1 MPTIFSHGIVAVS
14 ASSFFKTKSDSIKFY
29 LLVLFCSMIPDADV
43 IAFRFGI
50 PYSHWLGHRGITHSI
65 LFSAILPIPILLLFY
80 RRDFTFNMRYLL
92 LWFVFFL
99 STLSHALLDALT
111 NGGLGVCLYCPFSTE
126 RFFFDFRPIQ
136 VSPIGKRFFSDA
148 GIRVMQSEFFWIWIP
163 SIVVFGVSWVIKKIL
178 TRITFHY
185 PH

>member
-1 MPTIFSHGIVAVS
+1 MPTIFSHGIAAVS
-14 ASSFFKTKSDSIKFY
+14 AGSLFKTKSDTLKFY
-29 LLVLFCSMIPDADV
+29 LLILFCSIIPDADV

-65 LFSAILPIPILLLFY
+65 FFSAILPIPILFLFY
-80 RRDFTFNMRYLL
+80 RNDFTFNFRYLL

-111 NGGLGVCLYCPFSTE
+111 NGGLGVCIYCPFSTE

-136 VSPIGKRFFSDA
+136 VSPIGKRFFSEA
-148 GIRVMQSEFFWIWIP
+148 GIRVLASEFIWIWIP
-163 SIVVFGVSWVIKKIL
+163 SFIVLTVSFLVKKIIQDSK
-178 TRITFHY
+178 TKAE
-185 PH
+185 